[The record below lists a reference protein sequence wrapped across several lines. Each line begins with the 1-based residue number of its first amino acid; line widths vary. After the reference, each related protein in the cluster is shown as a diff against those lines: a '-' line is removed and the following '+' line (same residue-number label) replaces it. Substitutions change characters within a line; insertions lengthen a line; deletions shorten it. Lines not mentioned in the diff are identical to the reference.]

1 MSRTIGQAID
11 FLLVQ
16 HELYRKDVAEVMK
29 ISSGALTKIIRD
41 EKELSFL
48 MALRMLEKLGLS
60 VDEFLS
66 LLSKEELARKEL
78 STLKW
83 EKKNKIRKL
92 DDSLG

>member
-16 HELYRKDVAEVMK
+16 QELYRKDVAEVMK
-29 ISSGALTKIIRD
+29 INSGTLTKIIRD

-48 MALRMLEKLGLS
+48 MAIRMLEKLGLS

-92 DDSLG
+92 KESSG

>member
-16 HELYRKDVAEVMK
+16 NELYRKDLAEVMN
-29 ISSGALTKIIRD
+29 INSGNLTKIIRD

-48 MALRMLEKLGLS
+48 MAVRMLEKLGLS
-60 VDEFLS
+60 LDEFVS
-66 LLSKEELARKEL
+66 LLSKEELGRKEL

-92 DDSLG
+92 KESSG